1 MRSCSGAVIP
11 VILTSPGEEAGISS
25 GAAVESAVHTDLG
38 WQPARGREQESPISI
53 ELAELS
59 PALGVEVRGVD
70 LGRPLPEASL
80 GEIRAAWDT
89 HHLLLFRNQELTP
102 EQQIRFIRH
111 FGEPLVETLDASPFS
126 YVSNVREDAII
137 RKGAIFFHSDL
148 AFTPH
153 PVRAIS
159 LSHRIVHSYLE

>member
-1 MRSCSGAVIP
+1 M
-11 VILTSPGEEAGISS
+11 
-25 GAAVESAVHTDLG
+25 
-38 WQPARGREQESPISI
+38 
-53 ELAELS
+53 
-59 PALGVEVRGVD
+59 EVRGVD
-70 LGRPLPEASL
+70 LGRPLAEASL

-89 HHLLLFRNQELTP
+89 HHLLLFRNQDLTP

-153 PVRAIS
+153 PLRAIS
-159 LSHRIVHSYLE
+159 LFAVESSDAAAPTRFANAIRGCEDLPAELRQRIEGLKALHTFDIVRQRGDRR